1 MNEEKK
7 PKTLGQILGD
17 LLAVAGVVII
27 LSDAIKGCQRDR
39 ERNRYPRTSGYTE
52 EEERI
57 ITDYLYEQ
65 EQFDREYGT
74 GKQERM

>member
-1 MNEEKK
+1 MGKDK
-7 PKTLGQILGD
+7 PSRD
-17 LLAVAGVVII
+17 WFWHAVII
-27 LSDAIKGCQRDR
+27 VWIIVSIHDCVKR
-39 ERNRYPRTSGYTE
+39 ERENNKYPRGGYTE

-57 ITDYLYEQ
+57 INDYLYKQ

>member
-1 MNEEKK
+1 MDKK
-7 PKTLGQILGD
+7 NS
-17 LLAVAGVVII
+17 LLDWFLYGVAIFGLISGV
-27 LSDAIKGCQRDR
+27 SDCVKR
-39 ERNRYPRTSGYTE
+39 EREHKKYPSGGYSQ

-57 ITDYLYEQ
+57 INDYLYQQ